1 MFNGKLFLCSVVLAG
16 ALGLSLSGCITA
28 PDGSSAPDYVM
39 IEFGSVAAFTV
50 LVNETDVSD
59 DSVVKA
65 YEGLT
70 VLENT
75 LTSGTQ
81 ALDLTLIDAML
92 ANAVPVEY
100 SALAST
106 GSKLIRSRVRQY
118 MDVKLPENPITES
131 EVTMKTSLAV
141 VQGAKAALA
150 PKYNAIT
157 K

>member
-16 ALGLSLSGCITA
+16 ALGLSGCITA

>member
-1 MFNGKLFLCSVVLAG
+1 MFNGKLSRLLCVAVLAMT
-16 ALGLSLSGCITA
+16 LGLSGCVTG
-28 PDGSSAPDYVM
+28 PDGVKAPDYVM
-39 IEFGSVAAFTV
+39 VEFASTLAFTV
-50 LVNETDVSD
+50 IVNETEVSPAA
-59 DSVVKA
+59 VVRA
-65 YEGLT
+65 YEGLS

-75 LTSGTQ
+75 LTTGTQ
-81 ALDLTLIDAML
+81 ALDLTMIDAML

-118 MDVKLPENPITES
+118 MDVKLPENPLTES
-131 EVTMKTSLAV
+131 EVTVKMSLAV

-150 PKYNAIT
+150 PAYNAIT